1 MLQDEVIFKLV
12 SKLIRYC
19 PSFAS
24 LRSMSASSNS
34 RQKILRV
41 STTSVLH
48 AGLAWPFNMIYRTFT
63 DLKETKGSKQEWK
76 KRVKVFIRHSWKTT
90 VPRVSS
96 LEGFHC
102 TFAPSIFMTSVHPPP
117 PQSPSSPSMEQYTD
131 RYLFPSLR
139 LYALFGLALMREHQ
153 SVIFFESYEVVLWN
167 VTRRKKEAALR
178 DIAKNTRGSLGSALL
193 RSARIILR

>member
-1 MLQDEVIFKLV
+1 MSKVI
-12 SKLIRYC
+12 RDYT
-19 PSFAS
+19 SFAS

-41 STTSVLH
+41 STTPVLR
-48 AGLAWPFNMIYRTFT
+48 AGWAWPFNMIYKTFT
-63 DLKETKGSKQEWK
+63 DLKETMGSKQEWK

-102 TFAPSIFMTSVHPPP
+102 TFAPSIFMTSVHPPQ

>member
-1 MLQDEVIFKLV
+1 MLQDEAIFKLV
-12 SKLIRYC
+12 SKVIRDYT
-19 PSFAS
+19 SFAS

-48 AGLAWPFNMIYRTFT
+48 AGLAWPLNMIYRTFT

-153 SVIFFESYEVVLWN
+153 SVIFFESYEVVLWKQHC
-167 VTRRKKEAALR
+167 VTSQR
-178 DIAKNTRGSLGSALL
+178 IRGEVLAQPYYGQ
-193 RSARIILR
+193 RE